1 MAMPSGKNRHAP
13 GRKRNQSNAR
23 QSLTKREKLP
33 LSPQPAAALFKE
45 AEKLFAH
52 NRFEEVVAKLESS
65 TPDSE
70 WLGQK
75 EELGRTRLLALALSH
90 LGQHLEAERYARRGL
105 EIAPDEGDFHF
116 VLAITAAAIRDYD
129 PCIENGQRCLELT
142 KNVDQRDSLK
152 DAFSA
157 GYHHLLY
164 NHLGIAHRAKNDFLK
179 AEQAFRAAIEKAPH
193 FNHPYL
199 NLANLY
205 LQRKEYDKASEIVKS
220 GLRNCS
226 QIQEFRILEKVIE
239 NRATVSACMIVK
251 DEEELLPQCLE
262 SIRSWVDEII
272 IVDTG
277 STDRTVEIAQ
287 SYGARI
293 FFQPWKGDFSGPRNL
308 SLSKATGDWIFVIDA
323 DEEFVQ
329 DDIPLIRQVMAQD
342 KFRLISINVYNTKKE
357 TGECTSFL
365 PSYRL
370 YKREAGFYYDG
381 IVHNQLKYDPA
392 EPALRVGI
400 RLKHYGYSLSPQKM
414 KKKIAR
420 SRELLE
426 RQLAE
431 YPNDPY
437 VHFNY
442 AQLLRGTGTE
452 LPPDISS
459 LIIEHARRAIEL
471 TDRNDRRYLH
481 VHLMA
486 HHQLITTFLHLKRY
500 AEAEKLCRE
509 ALDIKPDYL
518 DPLLSLGQVYIHL
531 GRWKEAEEAFQR
543 YLEIQQS
550 FNESK
555 ETANIILL
563 YVRARHI
570 AYYGLGLVAHIKG
583 EAGIAE
589 NWYLK
594 VLKEFGP
601 YLDTH
606 LRLARLHLDRLELDK
621 GRQYLEKELAIN
633 PGSDICC
640 LYLAEYYAR
649 SGNLMESEIWLK
661 KALELTED
669 RPEIYEK
676 AGCFYTNSGRH
687 DRAIPLFKKLVDIN
701 SQYTNG
707 LRLLGKAFY
716 DNGDYSEALES
727 YLKFLDREA
736 SNSEILNDA
745 ANCYFQMNDF
755 AKAEN
760 YYQRALDAKATR
772 SVTYRN
778 LGLTKFHLGKYEE
791 ALTLF
796 DKYGEIVPDDVD
808 LTLAKGLTLVRMDR
822 FSDAI
827 PHFERYLA
835 THPESIEGLFNISEC
850 YFCLGYV
857 DSAAIGYKH
866 VLQMNPGHQP
876 SLERLSQIRTEGVTA

>member
-1 MAMPSGKNRHAP
+1 MPSGRSRHAH
-13 GRKRNQSNAR
+13 GRKRNHSDSRRSFA
-23 QSLTKREKLP
+23 KKEKGKLCP
-33 LSPQPAAALFKE
+33 PPAAVLIEK
-45 AEKLFAH
+45 AEELFAH
-52 NRFEEVVAKLESS
+52 NRFEEVVAALESFK
-65 TPDSE
+65 PE
-70 WLGQK
+70 PEMPGQK
-75 EELGRTRLLALALSH
+75 EELCLTRLLALALSH
-90 LGQHLEAERYARRGL
+90 LGQHMEAERYARRGL
-105 EIAPDEGDFHF
+105 EVAPDDGDFHF
-116 VLAITAAAIRDYD
+116 VLAVTAAAIKDYD
-129 PCIENGQRCLELT
+129 RCIEYGRRCLELT
-142 KNVDQRDSLK
+142 QNVDRGDPMK
-152 DAFSA
+152 KAFSA

-164 NHLGIAHRAKNDFLK
+164 NHLGTAFRAKNDFIK
-179 AEQAFRAAIEKAPH
+179 AEQAFRKAIENAPH
-193 FNHPYL
+193 YNHPYL

-205 LQRKEYDKASEIVKS
+205 LQQKEYDKASEIVKS

-226 QIQEFRILEKVIE
+226 QVQEFRILEKVIE

-251 DEEELLPQCLE
+251 DEEELLAQCLE

-272 IVDTG
+272 VVDTG

-287 SYGARI
+287 SYGARV
-293 FFQPWKGDFSGPRNL
+293 FFQPWKGDFSRPRNL
-308 SLSKATGDWIFVIDA
+308 SLSKATGDWIFIIDA

-329 DDIPLIRQVMAQD
+329 DDISLIRQVMAQD

-381 IVHNQLKYDPA
+381 IVHNQLKYDPD

-431 YPNDPY
+431 HPDDAY

-442 AQLLRGTGTE
+442 AQLLRGTETE
-452 LPPDISS
+452 LPPDISD
-459 LIIEHARRAIEL
+459 LIIEHARRAIKL
-471 TDRNDRRYLH
+471 TDRRDRRYLH

-486 HHQLITTFLHLKRY
+486 HHQLITTFLHLKKY
-500 AEAEKLCRE
+500 EEAEKLCHE

-518 DPLLSLGQVYIHL
+518 DPLLSLGQVYVHL

-543 YLEIQQS
+543 YLEVQQS
-550 FNESK
+550 YDESK

-583 EAGIAE
+583 ETGNAE

-594 VLKEFGP
+594 VLEEFGP

-606 LRLARLHLDRLELDK
+606 LRLARIHLDRLELDK
-621 GRQYLEKELAIN
+621 GREYLEKELAMN
-633 PGSDICC
+633 PGSDLCC

-649 SGNLMESEIWLK
+649 SGNPLESEIWLK
-661 KALELTED
+661 KALELTKD
-669 RPEIYEK
+669 SPEVYEK
-676 AGCFYTNSGRH
+676 AGCFYANSGQY
-687 DRAIPLFKKLVDIN
+687 DRAIPLFRKLVAIKG
-701 SQYTNG
+701 QYANG
-707 LRLLGKAFY
+707 FRLLGKAFY
-716 DNGDYSEALES
+716 DNGDNSEALES
-727 YLKFLDREA
+727 YLKFLGLDS
-736 SNSEILNDA
+736 SNPEILNDA

-755 AKAEN
+755 ANAEDL
-760 YYQRALDAKATR
+760 YQRALDAKATR

-796 DKYGEIVPDDVD
+796 DKYGEIVPDDAD

-827 PHFERYLA
+827 PHFEKYLA
-835 THPESIEGLFNISEC
+835 THPENVEGLFNISEC

-866 VLQMNPGHQP
+866 VLQMNPGHQL
-876 SLERLSQIRTEGVTA
+876 SHERLAQIRAEGVTV